1 MANDQSTH
9 SSLNSEK
16 PSGQSEDFSEFDPDR
31 AFAEIR
37 ADQPG
42 EFLSSA
48 NDKRVKDA
56 GSLQEALPIPEPV
69 EASGPD
75 NELLVQSGN
84 SMEFADTTPPIDNES
99 EFTALKSSTSTTAE
113 HSIDSTVQASVN
125 SGHAGSTVTMSDSD
139 VSASSHEDYETL
151 KDPRIPQSKQFFKI
165 GEVSRI
171 TGLKPYVLRYWETE
185 FSWVKPTKTSSR
197 QRMYRRSD
205 VVMLLKIKRLRY
217 QDHHTI
223 ASAREEIRKSRKQE
237 RKNKSSVSAITNKSS
252 TISRKTPIAESLRR
266 SSPELVGK
274 PAYAGPATANQLGLG
289 FPTAPRAA
297 ELARR
302 LSEMRR
308 SVLEMIEVV
317 KE

>member
-1 MANDQSTH
+1 VANDQSTQ
-9 SSLNSEK
+9 SSLKSEK
-16 PSGQSEDFSEFDPDR
+16 PSGNADDFSEFDPDR

-37 ADQPG
+37 ADQG
-42 EFLSSA
+42 RDRIAKKDEK
-48 NDKRVKDA
+48 NVKEVEH
-56 GSLQEALPIPEPV
+56 LQEPLPIPEPV

-75 NELLVQSGN
+75 NELATQSGN
-84 SMEFADTTPPIDNES
+84 SVEFADTTPPTENES
-99 EFTALKSSTSTTAE
+99 ELVALKSTTSELSREAT
-113 HSIDSTVQASVN
+113 DSEIPMAS
-125 SGHAGSTVTMSDSD
+125 SSAGSTVTMSDSD
-139 VSASSHEDYETL
+139 LSATSHEDFETL
-151 KDPRIPQSKQFFKI
+151 KDPRIPQAKQFFKI

-205 VVMLLKIKRLRY
+205 VVMLLRIKRLRY

-237 RKNKSSVSAITNKSS
+237 RKNKSDVTVGANKSS
-252 TISRKTPIAESLRR
+252 IVNRKPAAESLLR
-266 SSPELVGK
+266 SSPDLVGK
-274 PAYAGPATANQLGLG
+274 PAYAGPGTANQLGLG

-308 SVLEMIEVV
+308 SVLEIIEVV